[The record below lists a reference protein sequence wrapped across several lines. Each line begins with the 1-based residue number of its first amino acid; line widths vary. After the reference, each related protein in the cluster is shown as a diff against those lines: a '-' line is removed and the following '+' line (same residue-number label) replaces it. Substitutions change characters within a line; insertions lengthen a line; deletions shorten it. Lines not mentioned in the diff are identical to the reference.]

1 MIAAALA
8 GDPVVLGFAGVGAVG
23 FAVVAFIIAGLVKE
37 KRDEAALPAAARAGT
52 TRRRMDDAFE
62 GSPMLQR
69 AIEVTANLADRRGML
84 GSVERSLRA
93 ADIPM
98 RPAEVIFAY
107 VLLATV
113 VPGVSL
119 LLLKSPKLIVL
130 SIVVFVLLPPQALKM
145 IVKIRRKKFVGQL
158 PDALT
163 TLAGALRAG
172 RSLGQA
178 LDALAREMPAPMGR
192 ELRKIVAENRLG
204 RPLYDAL
211 DDAVDRIGSPDFR
224 WAVLAIQIQ
233 AEVGGNLA
241 ELLGQVAETMR
252 ARVRL
257 QGEVKALTAEGRA
270 SAGMLVVLP
279 PALGLLM
286 YVVNPKYMEPLF
298 TMTAGKVIIGVSVLM
313 MVVGFLWMKK
323 VVTIR
328 V

>member
-233 AEVGGNLA
+233 AEIL
-241 ELLGQVAETMR
+241 ELKANPER